1 VSAPEDEERWTARLR
16 MLAQLIDAD
25 ALAVLLPLGKDRL
38 VSFAGANQPAGA
50 WWEGTVAEMVAAS
63 AQHRIPQRRAGLRL
77 ALADG
82 REAQAA
88 LAAPVTWQGR
98 TLGHVVAL
106 RSREPFAASE
116 STVGA
121 RVGALVGIELA
132 VANERLA
139 EHHWRQ
145 AADGRLAEVE
155 ETRRHAILLY
165 EVARANG
172 AADRAGALFRTVD
185 IVADS
190 LGCQLVALF
199 EQRVAGTLTLAAAHG
214 HPPGAPRE
222 QALGADALLGRAV
235 TAAAPFSATL
245 EDPRPAWAGAV
256 SRAVLAPVPAGAT
269 PGVLVLGR
277 ADGPFDD
284 HELDL
289 AAAIAELIAPSRGAA
304 AGVRHHDRTAVE
316 RRPGPQPTQTISA
329 PVTQP
334 PLPEPRTRRWIA
346 PLAVALLL
354 AAAAAAAVAGGALPL
369 PR

>member
-1 VSAPEDEERWTARLR
+1 MRL
-16 MLAQLIDAD
+16 LAQLIDAD
-25 ALAVLLPLGKDRL
+25 ALAILLPLGKDRL
-38 VSFAGANQPAGA
+38 VSFAGANQPEGS

-63 AQHRIPQRRAGLRL
+63 AQHRVPQRRAGLRL

-82 REAQAA
+82 KEAQAA
-88 LAAPVTWQGR
+88 LAAPVTWQGKV
-98 TLGHVVAL
+98 LGHVVAL
-106 RSREPFAASE
+106 RAREPFAASE
-116 STVGA
+116 SAVGA
-121 RVGALVGIELA
+121 RIGALVGLELA
-132 VANERLA
+132 IANERLA

-145 AADGRLAEVE
+145 AADARLAEVE

-172 AADRAGALFRTVD
+172 AADRAGAVFRTVD

-190 LGCQLVALF
+190 LGCELVALF

-214 HPPGAPRE
+214 HAPGAARE
-222 QALGADALLGRAV
+222 QPLGADALLGRAA
-235 TAAAPFSATL
+235 TAAAPFMTTL
-245 EDPRPAWAGAV
+245 DDPRPAWAGAIGH
-256 SRAVLAPVPAGAT
+256 AVLAPVPAGGT

-277 ADGPFDD
+277 AEGTFDD

-289 AAAIAELIAPSRGAA
+289 AGAIAELIAPARGGSV
-304 AGVRHHDRTAVE
+304 GVRHHDRAAVE
-316 RRPGPQPTQTISA
+316 RRPEAQPPRTITA

-334 PLPEPRTRRWIA
+334 PLPEPRRRRWIA

>member
-1 VSAPEDEERWTARLR
+1 MR

-38 VSFAGANQPAGA
+38 VSFAGANQPAGT
-50 WWEGTVAEMVAAS
+50 WWGEAVAEMVAAT
-63 AQHRIPQRRAGLRL
+63 AAHRIPQRRAGLRL
-77 ALADG
+77 VLADG
-82 REAQAA
+82 REARAA

-98 TLGHVVAL
+98 ALGHVVAL
-106 RSREPFAASE
+106 RAGEPFAASE
-116 STVGA
+116 SAVGS
-121 RVGALVGIELA
+121 RVGALVGLELA
-132 VANERLA
+132 IANERLA

-145 AADGRLAEVE
+145 AADARLADVE

-165 EVARANG
+165 EVARASG

-185 IVADS
+185 IIADS
-190 LGCQLVALF
+190 LGCELVALF
-199 EQRVAGTLTLAAAHG
+199 DQRVAGTLTLAAAHG

-222 QALGADALLGRAV
+222 QALGTDGLLGRAAA
-235 TAAAPFSATL
+235 AAAPFSATL

-256 SRAVLAPVPAGAT
+256 GQAVLAPVPAGGT

-277 ADGPFDD
+277 AHGAFDD

-289 AAAIAELIAPSRGAA
+289 AGAIADLIAPSRGATA
-304 AGVRHHDRTAVE
+304 AVRHHDRTAVE
-316 RRPGPQPTQTISA
+316 RRPDSQAPRMISA
-329 PVTQP
+329 PITQP

-354 AAAAAAAVAGGALPL
+354 AAAAAAAVAAGALPL
-369 PR
+369 PH